1 MLSLFNHFDR
11 ATKDSVEFKSCVSIL
26 EELNEG
32 KKVLQNSAQLM
43 NYIIQDSVDYAQIKG
58 NNFRPNYHEFNI
70 RDAIEEVMLIQKQKA
85 ADKNLE
91 FNVRFKDIGGIDD
104 KIKATSPIINCDEH
118 RVMQVLLVL
127 QANALKF
134 TQKGKVET
142 VVEIEKTE

>member
-1 MLSLFNHFDR
+1 
-11 ATKDSVEFKSCVSIL
+11 
-26 EELNEG
+26 
-32 KKVLQNSAQLM
+32 
-43 NYIIQDSVDYAQIKG
+43 
-58 NNFRPNYHEFNI
+58 
-70 RDAIEEVMLIQKQKA
+70 MLIQKQKA

-91 FNVRFKDIGGIDD
+91 FNVKFKDIGGLDD
-104 KIKATSPIINCDEH
+104 KTKATSPIINCDEH